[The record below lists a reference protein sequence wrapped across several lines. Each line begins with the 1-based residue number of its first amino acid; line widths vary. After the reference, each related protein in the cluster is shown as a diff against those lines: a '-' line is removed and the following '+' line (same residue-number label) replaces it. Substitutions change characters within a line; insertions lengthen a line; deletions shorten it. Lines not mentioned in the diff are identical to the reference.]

1 MGDNLFINKKTKLS
15 LSDDHILSSLKDR
28 DESTINYLYQSCWPM
43 ILQMVK
49 TNNGSA
55 AEAKDL
61 YQDSIIDFLEKV
73 WQDNF
78 TLTCKIRTF
87 IYSICRNKWLYQL
100 RGKKRFIDMQEYID
114 IEEPEQDIQEET
126 SELPDNYQIINMINA
141 LGEPCRSL
149 LVGYYYENMS
159 MGQLAQ
165 KLAYKSENVAKQQK
179 FRCKDRLKAAFLRE
193 I

>member
-1 MGDNLFINKKTKLS
+1 MGDNLFIHKKMKSS
-15 LSDDHILSSLKDR
+15 LSDDYILSALKKR
-28 DESTINYLYQSCWPM
+28 DESTINYIYQSYWPM

-87 IYSICRNKWLYQL
+87 VYSICRNKWLYQL
-100 RGKKRFIDMQEYID
+100 RDKKRFIDMQEYVE
-114 IEEPEQDIQEET
+114 IEEAEEDTREET
-126 SELPDNYQIINMINA
+126 PELPDNSQIINMINA

-159 MGQLAQ
+159 MEQLAQ

-179 FRCKDRLKAAFLRE
+179 FRCKDRLKAAFLR
-193 I
+193 II